1 VSEFAA
7 KVVPPVSQQALKETI
22 VEYGSIYYSPGQGGN
37 IVFVPVP
44 AVSYAAVLDVRP
56 VTGDPIP
63 GTIVTA
69 YVRDWGLGIGSV
81 AQAIP
86 TDLEATVYA
95 APNAVR
101 LVVQSTGVGYVGE
114 GIPPVTGTV
123 AGTLPIVV
131 RILIKH

>member
-22 VEYGSIYYSPGQGGN
+22 VEYGSIYYSPGKGGN

-56 VTGDPIP
+56 VTGEPIP

-69 YVRDWGLGIGSV
+69 YVRDWGLVIGSV

-101 LVVQSTGVGYVGE
+101 LVVQSTGTAFVGE

>member
-22 VEYGSIYYSPGQGGN
+22 VEYGSIYYSPGKGGN

-81 AQAIP
+81 AQAKP
-86 TDLEATVYA
+86 TDLQATVYA

-101 LVVQSTGVGYVGE
+101 LVVQSTGVGYVDE

>member
-7 KVVPPVSQQALKETI
+7 KIVPPVSQQALKETI
-22 VEYGSIYYSPGQGGN
+22 VEYGSIYYSPGKAGN

-44 AVSYAAVLDVRP
+44 AVAYAAVLDVRP
-56 VTGDPIP
+56 VIGTPIP

-81 AQAIP
+81 AQAKP
-86 TDLEATVYA
+86 TDLQATVYA

-101 LVVQSTGVGYVGE
+101 LVVQSTGTAFVGE

-131 RILIKH
+131 RMLIKH

>member
-1 VSEFAA
+1 MSEFAA
-7 KVVPPVSQQALKETI
+7 RLVPPVSQQSLREAV
-22 VEYGSIYYSPGQGGN
+22 VEYGSIYYSPGKGGN

-44 AVSYAAVLDVRP
+44 EVEYAAVLDVRP
-56 VTGDPIP
+56 VTAHPIA
-63 GTIVTA
+63 GTLVTA

-81 AQAIP
+81 AQARP
-86 TDLEATVYA
+86 TDLAATVYA

-101 LVVQSTGVGYVGE
+101 LVVQSIGATGPVE

-131 RILIKH
+131 RILIKY